1 MASELFNSLGGYS
14 VGIPPITVVD
24 SNGNVVSNFNNLSGN
39 VSANKIYA
47 NSYYFANGAQLLTP
61 PGGSNTQL
69 QFNNNG
75 GFGGV
80 PNATWNGNILSFG
93 DVSEISIGGGEN
105 GYFLQTDG
113 EGRLTWS
120 VAGGGNGG
128 GNTTPGGSNMQ
139 VQFNDQGVFGGDAGF
154 MYNKTSNTLT
164 IGNRIVTSNLSA
176 TNASITNIT
185 TSNVN
190 VIGNIDIVGNIVAD
204 GNITGDYLLGNGAF
218 LSGIVA
224 NTANTVVN
232 NYQPNITQVG
242 TLTSLN
248 VGSGGI
254 LSAGFISAATFNTSG
269 NVNTANITVSARAN
283 ITGTLN
289 GLGNVNFN
297 SSPNVTLGQPSNIHI
312 SGGLPGYI
320 LATDGSG
327 NLSWIENNANAGLP
341 GGNTTTVQFNDGG
354 VFGGVANF
362 TFNQFSNTLT
372 VDNINTIKSVVSSN
386 LTVNTGAR
394 LNVLGNFSANTS
406 PNVQLG
412 FVGNIHILG
421 GTNGQVLT
429 TDGLGNLAW
438 QTSTSN
444 GNGVPGGS
452 NTQVQFNDGGIFGGS
467 PFFTFNKANTT
478 LNIAGDFIANSIEIG
493 SGIYKFSK
501 SNVVHATSSS
511 TSVTPLISLNAST
524 VSSVDYTIVATTP
537 LDNFRQVSKL
547 SAIMYDETLDYNEYN
562 TLNINGLVGNFTVGY
577 EPGSIIAPPQV
588 TLYVE
593 PYTSNPTTYKIQMTV
608 YEE

>member
-1 MASELFNSLGGYS
+1 MAAEYFNSLGGFS
-14 VGIPPITVVD
+14 VGLPEVPVID
-24 SNGNVVSNFNNLSGN
+24 ANGNVITNVLTNGN
-39 VSANKIYA
+39 VFANVVYATYYRYA
-47 NSYYFANGAQLLTP
+47 NGSPFLPP

-75 GFGGV
+75 DFGGV

-128 GNTTPGGSNMQ
+128 GNTSPGGSNMQ

-164 IGNRIVTSNLSA
+164 IGNTIVSPNVTVTTANLTRIN
-176 TNASITNIT
+176 T
-185 TSNVN
+185 TNVN
-190 VIGNIDIVGNIVAD
+190 VAGNVVATGNVS
-204 GNITGDYLLGNGAF
+204 GNYILGNGAF
-218 LSGIVA
+218 ISGIVA
-224 NTANTVVN
+224 NTANTVTN
-232 NYQPNITQVG
+232 PTQANITQVG
-242 TLTSLN
+242 VLSNLS
-248 VGSGGI
+248 VGAGGI
-254 LSAGFISAATFNTSG
+254 ITDGFISAATFNTSG
-269 NVNTANITVSARAN
+269 NVNAANITVSARAN

-297 SSPNVTLGQPSNIHI
+297 SSPNVTLGNPSNIHI

-372 VDNINTIKSVVSSN
+372 VDNTNTIKTVVSSN
-386 LTVNTGAR
+386 LTVNSGGR
-394 LNVLGNFSANTS
+394 LNVLGNFSANNS
-406 PNVQLG
+406 ANVALG
-412 FVGNIHILG
+412 FVGNIRILG

-429 TDGLGNLAW
+429 TDGTGNLAW

-452 NTQVQFNDGGIFGGS
+452 NTQVQFNNGGNFGGS
-467 PFFTFNKANTT
+467 PFFTFNTATTT
-478 LNIAGDFIANSIEIG
+478 LNVAGDFTANSIEIG
-493 SGIYKFSK
+493 SGIYRFSK
-501 SNVVHATSSS
+501 SNVVHASTTT
-511 TSVTPLISLNAST
+511 TSVTALVSLDAST
-524 VSSVDYTIVATTP
+524 VSSVDYTIVATNAV
-537 LDNFRQVSKL
+537 DNIRQVSKL
-547 SAIMYDETLDYNEYN
+547 SAVVYDETLEYNEYN
-562 TLNINGLVGNFTVGY
+562 TLNINGQVGNFTVGY
-577 EPGSIIAPPQV
+577 QAGNIIAPPQV
-588 TLYVE
+588 TLSVE
-593 PYTSNPTTYKIQMTV
+593 PYFNSLTTYKIQMTV

>member
-1 MASELFNSLGGYS
+1 MAAEYFNSLGGFS
-14 VGIPPITVVD
+14 VGIPEVPVID
-24 SNGNVVSNFNNLSGN
+24 ANGNVVTNVLTNGN
-39 VSANKIYA
+39 VFANVVYATYYRYA
-47 NSYYFANGAQLLTP
+47 NGSPFLPP

-75 GFGGV
+75 DFGGV

-128 GNTTPGGSNMQ
+128 GNTSPGGSNMQ

-154 MYNKTSNTLT
+154 MYNKTANTLT
-164 IGNRIVTSNLSA
+164 IGNTIVSPNVTVTTANLTRIN
-176 TNASITNIT
+176 T
-185 TSNVN
+185 TNVN
-190 VIGNIDIVGNIVAD
+190 VAGNVIATGNVS
-204 GNITGDYLLGNGAF
+204 GTYLLGNGAF
-218 LSGIVA
+218 ISGIVA
-224 NTANTVVN
+224 NTANTVTN
-232 NYQPNITQVG
+232 PTQANITQVG
-242 TLTSLN
+242 VLSNLS
-248 VGSGGI
+248 VGAGGI
-254 LSAGFISAATFNTSG
+254 ITDGFISAATFNTSG
-269 NVNTANITVSARAN
+269 NVNAANITVSARAN

-297 SSPNVTLGQPSNIHI
+297 SSPNVTLGNPSNIHI

-372 VDNINTIKSVVSSN
+372 VDNTNTIKSVVSSN
-386 LTVNTGAR
+386 LTVNAGGR
-394 LNVLGNFSANTS
+394 LNVLGNFSANNS
-406 PNVQLG
+406 PNVSLG
-412 FVGNIHILG
+412 FVGNIRILG

-429 TDGLGNLAW
+429 TDGTGNLAW

-452 NTQVQFNDGGIFGGS
+452 NTQVQFNDGGNFGGS
-467 PFFTFNKANTT
+467 PFFTFNTATTT
-478 LNIAGDFIANSIEIG
+478 LNVAGDFTANSIEIG
-493 SGIYKFSK
+493 SGIYRFSK
-501 SNVVHATSSS
+501 SNVVHATSST
-511 TSVTPLISLNAST
+511 TSVTPLISLNAAT
-524 VSSVDYTIVATTP
+524 VSSVDYTIVATTASE
-537 LDNFRQVSKL
+537 NIRQVSKL

-577 EPGSIIAPPQV
+577 QAGNIIAPPQV

-593 PYTSNPTTYKIQMTV
+593 PYTANVTTYKIQMTV

>member
-1 MASELFNSLGGYS
+1 MSAESFNSLGGFS
-14 VGIPPITVVD
+14 VGIPPVQTID
-24 SNGNVVSNFNNLSGN
+24 ANGNVVTNVLTSGN
-39 VSANKIYA
+39 VAANVVYA
-47 NSYYFANGAQLLTP
+47 TYYKFANGAPLLTP
-61 PGGSNTQL
+61 AGGDNTQL

-75 GFGGV
+75 EFGGI
-80 PNATWNGNILSFG
+80 PNATWNGNILSLG
-93 DVSEISIGGGEN
+93 DVSQLSIGGGEN

-128 GNTTPGGSNMQ
+128 GNANPGGSNMQ

-164 IGNRIVTSNLSA
+164 IGNRIVTANLSA
-176 TNASITNIT
+176 TTANVTTINVENI
-185 TSNVN
+185 SAEGN
-190 VIGNIDIVGNIVAD
+190 VIATGNISGE
-204 GNITGDYLLGNGAF
+204 YLLGNGSF
-218 LSGIVA
+218 ITGIVA
-224 NTANTVVN
+224 DIAREVSN

-242 TLTSLN
+242 VLSNLS
-248 VGSGGI
+248 VGAGGI
-254 LSAGFISAATFNTSG
+254 ISDGFISAATFNTSG
-269 NVNTANITVSARAN
+269 NVNTANISVSARAN

-297 SSPNVTLGQPSNIHI
+297 SSPNVTLGNPSNIHI

-341 GGNTTTVQFNDGG
+341 GGTTTTVQFNDGG

-362 TFNQFSNTLT
+362 AFNQFSNTLT
-372 VDNINTIKSVVSSN
+372 VDNINTIKTVVDAN
-386 LTVNTGAR
+386 LTVNANGKMT
-394 LNVLGNFSANTS
+394 VLGNLSANNS
-406 PNVQLG
+406 PNVSLG
-412 FVGNIHILG
+412 FVGNIHIFG

-438 QTSTSN
+438 QTSSSN

-452 NTQVQFNDGGIFGGS
+452 NNQVQFNQNGLFGGS
-467 PFFTFNKANTT
+467 PYFTFNTDTTT
-478 LNIAGDFIANSIEIG
+478 LNIAGDLVANSIEIG

-501 SNVVHATSSS
+501 SNVVHASSS
-511 TSVTPLISLNAST
+511 SNSVTQLISLDAST

-537 LDNFRQVSKL
+537 LDNMRQVSKL
-547 SAIMYDETLDYNEYN
+547 SAIMYDSTLDYNEYN
-562 TLNINGLVGNFTVGY
+562 TLSINGLVGNFTVGY
-577 EPGSIIAPPQV
+577 QPGNIIAPPQV
-588 TLYVE
+588 ILYVE
-593 PYTSNPTTYKIQMTV
+593 PYTNNPTTYKIQMTV

>member
-1 MASELFNSLGGYS
+1 MAAEYFNSLGGFS
-14 VGIPPITVVD
+14 VGIPEVAVID
-24 SNGNVVSNFNNLSGN
+24 SNGNVISNFNNLSGN
-39 VSANKIYA
+39 VSANKVYA
-47 NSYYFANGAQLLTP
+47 SEYYFANGAQMLTP
-61 PGGSNTQL
+61 PGGNDTQL
-69 QFNNNG
+69 QFNNSG
-75 GFGGV
+75 TFGGI
-80 PNATWNGNILSFG
+80 PNATWDGNILSLG
-93 DVSEISIGGGEN
+93 DVSQISIGGGEN

-128 GNTTPGGSNMQ
+128 GNTSPGGSNMQ

-164 IGNRIVTSNLSA
+164 IGNRIVTTLLSA
-176 TNASITNIT
+176 NTANVARVNA
-185 TSNVN
+185 SNVN
-190 VIGNIDIVGNIVAD
+190 VEGNVVATGNVT
-204 GNITGDYLLGNGAF
+204 GNYLLGNGAF
-218 LSGIVA
+218 ISGIVA
-224 NTANTVVN
+224 TTANTVTN
-232 NYQPNITQVG
+232 PTQANITQVG
-242 TLTSLN
+242 VLSNLS
-248 VGSGGI
+248 VGGGGI
-254 LSAGFISAATFNTSG
+254 ISAGFISAATFNTSG
-269 NVNTANITVSARAN
+269 NVNTANISVSARAN

-297 SSPNVTLGQPSNIHI
+297 SSPNVSLGNPANIHI

-327 NLSWIENNANAGLP
+327 NLAWIENNANAGLP
-341 GGNTTTVQFNDGG
+341 GGNATTVQFNDGG

-372 VDNINTIKSVVSSN
+372 VDNTNTIKSVVSSN
-386 LTVNTGAR
+386 LTVNANGKAT
-394 LNVLGNFSANTS
+394 VLGNFSANNS
-406 PNVQLG
+406 PNVSLG
-412 FVGNIHILG
+412 FVGNIHIFG

-438 QTSTSN
+438 QTTTSN

-467 PFFTFNKANTT
+467 PFFTFNKSTTT
-478 LNIAGDFIANSIEIG
+478 LNVAGDFTANSIEIG
-493 SGIYKFSK
+493 SGIYRFSK

-511 TSVTPLISLNAST
+511 TSVTPLISLNAAT

-537 LDNFRQVSKL
+537 ADNIRQVSKL

-562 TLNINGLVGNFTVGY
+562 TLSINGLVGNFTVGY
-577 EPGSIIAPPQV
+577 QAGNIIAPPQV

-593 PYTSNPTTYKIQMTV
+593 PYTSSATTYKIQMTV

>member
-1 MASELFNSLGGYS
+1 MSAESFNSLGGFS
-14 VGIPPITVVD
+14 VGIPPVQTID
-24 SNGNVVSNFNNLSGN
+24 ANGNVVTNVLTSGN
-39 VSANKIYA
+39 VAANVVYA
-47 NSYYFANGAQLLTP
+47 TYYKFANGAPLLTP
-61 PGGSNTQL
+61 AGGDNTQL

-75 GFGGV
+75 EFGGI
-80 PNATWNGNILSFG
+80 PNATWNGNILSLG
-93 DVSEISIGGGEN
+93 DVSQLSIGGGEN

-128 GNTTPGGSNMQ
+128 GNTSPGGSNMQ

-164 IGNRIVTSNLSA
+164 IGNRIVTANLSA
-176 TNASITNIT
+176 TTANVTTINVENI
-185 TSNVN
+185 SAEGN
-190 VIGNIDIVGNIVAD
+190 VIATGNISGE
-204 GNITGDYLLGNGAF
+204 YLLGNGSF
-218 LSGIVA
+218 ITGIVA
-224 NTANTVVN
+224 DIAREVSN

-242 TLTSLN
+242 VLSNLS
-248 VGSGGI
+248 VGAGGI
-254 LSAGFISAATFNTSG
+254 ISSGFISAATFNTSG
-269 NVNTANITVSARAN
+269 NVNTANISVSARAN

-297 SSPNVTLGQPSNIHI
+297 SSPNVTLGNPSNIHI

-362 TFNQFSNTLT
+362 AFNQFSNTLT
-372 VDNINTIKSVVSSN
+372 VDNINTIKTVVDAN
-386 LTVNTGAR
+386 LTVNANGKMT
-394 LNVLGNFSANTS
+394 VLGNLSANNS
-406 PNVQLG
+406 PNVSLG
-412 FVGNIHILG
+412 FVGNIHIFG

-438 QTSTSN
+438 QTSSSN

-452 NTQVQFNDGGIFGGS
+452 NNQVQFNQNGLFGGS
-467 PFFTFNKANTT
+467 PYFTFNTDTTT
-478 LNIAGDFIANSIEIG
+478 LNIAGDLVANSIEIG

-501 SNVVHATSSS
+501 SNVVHASSS
-511 TSVTPLISLNAST
+511 SNSVTQLISLDAST

-537 LDNFRQVSKL
+537 LDNMRQVSKL
-547 SAIMYDETLDYNEYN
+547 SAIMYDSTLDYNEYN
-562 TLNINGLVGNFTVGY
+562 TLSVNGLVGNFTVGY
-577 EPGSIIAPPQV
+577 QPGNIIAPPQV
-588 TLYVE
+588 ILYVE
-593 PYTSNPTTYKIQMTV
+593 PYTNNPTTYKIQMTV

>member
-1 MASELFNSLGGYS
+1 MAADYFNSLGGYS
-14 VGIPPITVVD
+14 VGIPAVTVID

-39 VSANKIYA
+39 VSANKVYA
-47 NSYYFANGAQLLTP
+47 NQYYFSNGAPMLTP
-61 PGGSNTQL
+61 AGGSNTQL
-69 QFNNNG
+69 QFNSNG
-75 GFGGV
+75 GFGGI
-80 PNATWNGNILSFG
+80 PNATWDGNILSLG
-93 DVSEISIGGGEN
+93 DVSQLSISGGEN

-128 GNTTPGGSNMQ
+128 GNTSPGGSNMQ

-154 MYNKTSNTLT
+154 MYDKTSNTLT
-164 IGNRIVTSNLSA
+164 IGNRVVTSNLSA
-176 TNASITNIT
+176 TRANVATVN

-190 VIGNIDIVGNIVAD
+190 VTGNVTATGNVS
-204 GNITGDYLLGNGAF
+204 GSYLLGNGAF
-218 LSGIVA
+218 ISGIVA
-224 NTANTVVN
+224 TTANTVTN
-232 NYQPNITQVG
+232 PTQANITQVG
-242 TLTSLN
+242 VLSNLS
-248 VGSGGI
+248 VGAGGI
-254 LSAGFISAATFNTSG
+254 ITDGFISAATFNTSG
-269 NVNTANITVSARAN
+269 NVNAANITVSARAN

-297 SSPNVTLGQPSNIHI
+297 SSPNVTLGNPSNIHI

-372 VDNINTIKSVVSSN
+372 VDNTNTIKSVVSSN
-386 LTVNTGAR
+386 LTVNANGKAT
-394 LNVLGNFSANTS
+394 VLGNFSANNS
-406 PNVQLG
+406 PNVSLG
-412 FVGNIHILG
+412 YVGNIHIFG

-438 QTSTSN
+438 QTTTSN
-444 GNGVPGGS
+444 GNGVPGGT

-467 PFFTFNKANTT
+467 PYFTFNKDTTT
-478 LNIAGDFIANSIEIG
+478 LNIAGDFTANSIEIG

-501 SNVVHATSSS
+501 SNVVHATSST

-537 LDNFRQVSKL
+537 SDNIRQVSKL

-562 TLNINGLVGNFTVGY
+562 TLSINGLVGNFTVGY
-577 EPGSIIAPPQV
+577 QPGNIIAPPQV

-593 PYTSNPTTYKIQMTV
+593 PYTSNATSYKIQMTV

>member
-1 MASELFNSLGGYS
+1 MAAEYFNSLGGFS
-14 VGIPPITVVD
+14 VGIPEVAVID
-24 SNGNVVSNFNNLSGN
+24 SNGNVISNFNNLSGN
-39 VSANKIYA
+39 VSANKVYA
-47 NSYYFANGAQLLTP
+47 SEYYFANGAQMLTP
-61 PGGSNTQL
+61 PGGNDTQL
-69 QFNNNG
+69 QFNNSG
-75 GFGGV
+75 TFGGI
-80 PNATWNGNILSFG
+80 PNATWDGNILSLG
-93 DVSEISIGGGEN
+93 DVSQISIGGGEN

-128 GNTTPGGSNMQ
+128 GNTSPGGSNMQ

-164 IGNRIVTSNLSA
+164 IGNRIVTTLLSA
-176 TNASITNIT
+176 NTANVARVNA
-185 TSNVN
+185 SNVN
-190 VIGNIDIVGNIVAD
+190 VEGNIVAT
-204 GNITGDYLLGNGAF
+204 GNVTGNYLLGNGAF
-218 LSGIVA
+218 ISGIVA
-224 NTANTVVN
+224 TTANTVTN
-232 NYQPNITQVG
+232 PTQANITQVG
-242 TLTSLN
+242 VLSNLS
-248 VGSGGI
+248 VGGGGI
-254 LSAGFISAATFNTSG
+254 ISAGFVSAATFNTSG
-269 NVNTANITVSARAN
+269 NVNTANMSVSARAN

-297 SSPNVTLGQPSNIHI
+297 SSPNVSLGNPANIHI

-327 NLSWIENNANAGLP
+327 NLAWIENNANAGLP
-341 GGNTTTVQFNDGG
+341 GGNATTVQFNDGG

-372 VDNINTIKSVVSSN
+372 VDNTNTIKSVVSSN
-386 LTVNTGAR
+386 LTVNANGKAT
-394 LNVLGNFSANTS
+394 VLGNFSANNS
-406 PNVQLG
+406 PNVSLG
-412 FVGNIHILG
+412 YVGNIHIFG

-438 QTSTSN
+438 QTTTSN

-467 PFFTFNKANTT
+467 PFFTFNKSTTT
-478 LNIAGDFIANSIEIG
+478 LNVAGDFTANSIEIG
-493 SGIYKFSK
+493 SGIYRFSK

-511 TSVTPLISLNAST
+511 TSVTPLISLNAAT

-537 LDNFRQVSKL
+537 ADNIRQVSKL

-562 TLNINGLVGNFTVGY
+562 TLSINGLVGNFTVGY
-577 EPGSIIAPPQV
+577 QAGNIIAPPQV

-593 PYTSNPTTYKIQMTV
+593 PYTSSATTYKIQMTV

>member
-1 MASELFNSLGGYS
+1 MAAEYFNSLGGFS
-14 VGIPPITVVD
+14 VGIPAVAVVD
-24 SNGNVVSNFNNLSGN
+24 SNGNVISNFNNLSGN
-39 VSANKIYA
+39 VSANKVYA
-47 NSYYFANGAQLLTP
+47 NEYYFANGSPMLTP

-75 GFGGV
+75 NFGGI
-80 PNATWNGNILSFG
+80 PNATWNGNVLSLG
-93 DVSEISIGGGEN
+93 DVSQLSISGGEN

-128 GNTTPGGSNMQ
+128 GNTSPGGSNMQ

-164 IGNRIVTSNLSA
+164 IGNTVSTPNLTA
-176 TNASITNIT
+176 TNATIANIT
-185 TSNVN
+185 STNVSVAGN
-190 VIGNIDIVGNIVAD
+190 VVATGNVSGTYV
-204 GNITGDYLLGNGAF
+204 LGNAF
-218 LSGIVA
+218 FMTGIVA
-224 NTANTVVN
+224 TTANTVTN
-232 NYQPNITQVG
+232 PTQANITQVG
-242 TLTSLN
+242 VLSNLS
-248 VGSGGI
+248 VGGGGI
-254 LSAGFISAATFNTSG
+254 ITSGFVSAATFNTSG
-269 NVNTANITVSARAN
+269 NVNAANITVSGRAN

-297 SSPNVTLGQPSNIHI
+297 SSPNVTLGNPSNIHI

-341 GGNTTTVQFNDGG
+341 GGNSTTVQFNDGG

-372 VDNINTIKSVVSSN
+372 VDNTNTIRSVVSSN
-386 LTVNTGAR
+386 LTVNAGGR
-394 LNVLGNFSANTS
+394 LNVLGNFSANNS
-406 PNVQLG
+406 PNVSLG
-412 FVGNIHILG
+412 FVGNIRILG

-429 TDGLGNLAW
+429 TDGTGNLAW
-438 QTSTSN
+438 QTSSSN

-452 NTQVQFNDGGIFGGS
+452 NTQVQFNDGGLFGGS
-467 PFFTFNKANTT
+467 PFFTFNKATTT
-478 LNIAGDFIANSIEIG
+478 LNVAGDFTANSIEIG
-493 SGIYKFSK
+493 SGVYKFSK
-501 SNVVHATSSS
+501 SNVVHATSST
-511 TSVTPLISLNAST
+511 TSVTPLISLNAAT
-524 VSSVDYTIVATTP
+524 VSSVDYTIVATTAA
-537 LDNFRQVSKL
+537 DNIRQVSKL

-577 EPGSIIAPPQV
+577 QPGNIIAPPQV

-593 PYTSNPTTYKIQMTV
+593 PYTSNVTTYKIQMTV

>member
-1 MASELFNSLGGYS
+1 MAAEYFNSLGGFS
-14 VGIPPITVVD
+14 VGLPEVPVID
-24 SNGNVVSNFNNLSGN
+24 ANGNVITNVLTNGN
-39 VSANKIYA
+39 VFANVVYATYYRYA
-47 NSYYFANGAQLLTP
+47 NGSPFLPP

-75 GFGGV
+75 DFGGV

-93 DVSEISIGGGEN
+93 DVSEISISGGEN

-128 GNTTPGGSNMQ
+128 GNTSPGGSNMQ

-164 IGNRIVTSNLSA
+164 IGNTITSPNLTATTANLSII
-176 TNASITNIT
+176 NT
-185 TSNVN
+185 TNVN
-190 VIGNIDIVGNIVAD
+190 VAGNVVATGNVT
-204 GNITGDYLLGNGAF
+204 GNYLLGNGAF
-218 LSGIVA
+218 ISGIVA
-224 NTANTVVN
+224 TTANTVTN
-232 NYQPNITQVG
+232 PTQANITQVG
-242 TLTSLN
+242 VLSNLS

-254 LSAGFISAATFNTSG
+254 TSAGFVSAATFNTSG
-269 NVNTANITVSARAN
+269 NVNAANISISARAN

-297 SSPNVTLGQPSNIHI
+297 SSPNVTLGNPSNIHI

-372 VDNINTIKSVVSSN
+372 VDNTNTIKTVVSSN
-386 LTVNTGAR
+386 LTVNSGGR
-394 LNVLGNFSANTS
+394 LNVLGNFSANNS
-406 PNVQLG
+406 ANVALG
-412 FVGNIHILG
+412 FVGNIRILG

-429 TDGLGNLAW
+429 TDGTGNLAW

-452 NTQVQFNDGGIFGGS
+452 NTQVQFNNSGNFGGS
-467 PFFTFNKANTT
+467 PFFTFNTATTT
-478 LNIAGDFIANSIEIG
+478 LNVAGDFTANSIEIG
-493 SGIYKFSK
+493 SGIYRFSK
-501 SNVVHATSSS
+501 SNVVHASTTT
-511 TSVTPLISLNAST
+511 TSVTALVSLDAST
-524 VSSVDYTIVATTP
+524 VSSVDYTIVATNAV
-537 LDNFRQVSKL
+537 DNIRQVSKL
-547 SAIMYDETLDYNEYN
+547 SAVVYDETLEYNEYN
-562 TLNINGLVGNFTVGY
+562 TLNINGQVGNFTVGY
-577 EPGSIIAPPQV
+577 QAGNIIAPPQV
-588 TLYVE
+588 TLSVE
-593 PYTSNPTTYKIQMTV
+593 PYFTSLTTYKIQMTV

>member
-1 MASELFNSLGGYS
+1 MAAEYFNSLGGFS
-14 VGIPPITVVD
+14 VGIPEIVVID
-24 SNGNVVSNFNNLSGN
+24 SSGNVVSNFNNLSGN
-39 VSANKIYA
+39 VSANKVYA
-47 NSYYFANGAQLLTP
+47 NEYYFANGFPMLTP
-61 PGGSNTQL
+61 AGGNNTQL
-69 QFNNNG
+69 QYNNNG
-75 GFGGV
+75 RFGGI
-80 PNATWNGNILSFG
+80 PNATWDGNVLSLG
-93 DVSEISIGGGEN
+93 DVSQLSIAGGEN

-128 GNTTPGGSNMQ
+128 GNTSPGGSNMQ

-154 MYNKTSNTLT
+154 MYDKTSNTLT
-164 IGNRIVTSNLSA
+164 IGNRIVSSNLSA
-176 TNASITNIT
+176 TTANITQVNSTNISVT
-185 TSNVN
+185 GN
-190 VIGNIDIVGNIVAD
+190 VIATGNVSGA
-204 GNITGDYLLGNGAF
+204 YLLGNGTYIT
-218 LSGIVA
+218 GIVA
-224 NTANTVVN
+224 TTANTVTN
-232 NYQPNITQVG
+232 PTQANITQVG
-242 TLTSLN
+242 VLSNLS
-248 VGSGGI
+248 VGAGGI
-254 LSAGFISAATFNTSG
+254 ISAGFISAATFNTSG
-269 NVNTANITVSARAN
+269 NVNAANISVSARAN

-297 SSPNVTLGQPSNIHI
+297 SSPNVTLGNPSNIHI

-341 GGNTTTVQFNDGG
+341 GGNATTVQFNDGG

-372 VDNINTIKSVVSSN
+372 VDNTNTIKTVVSSN
-386 LTVNTGAR
+386 LTVNSGGR
-394 LNVLGNFSANTS
+394 LNVLGNFSANNS
-406 PNVQLG
+406 PNVNLG
-412 FVGNIHILG
+412 FVGNIRIFG

-429 TDGLGNLAW
+429 TDGTGNLAW
-438 QTSTSN
+438 QTNTSN

-452 NTQVQFNDGGIFGGS
+452 NTQVQFNDGGVFGGS
-467 PFFTFNKANTT
+467 PFFTFNKSTTT
-478 LNIAGDFIANSIEIG
+478 LNVAGDFTANSIEIG

-511 TSVTPLISLNAST
+511 TSVTPLVSLNAST

-537 LDNFRQVSKL
+537 LDNIRQVSKL

-562 TLNINGLVGNFTVGY
+562 TLSINGLVGNFTVGY
-577 EPGSIIAPPQV
+577 QAGNIIAPPQV

-593 PYTSNPTTYKIQMTV
+593 PYTSSSTTYKIQMTV